1 MISVKK
7 YIFGALSVVAM
18 ASCTNDDLGLDSK
31 GQGVA
36 EFKVDIST
44 PEPRTRAVTQV
55 YDFPVIIY
63 DTNDKVVQSYNSVSE
78 IPQRVVME
86 VGDYKVESHTPGV
99 IAKTMDKPF
108 YKGIENIQIA
118 QNVTTQVNVVCKM
131 QNSKISIN
139 LDDMFLSVFDT
150 WSITITDGESTAYE
164 FTNESTNHSVYLYFG
179 EAGIPQLTVNF
190 IGVTND
196 GQTIK
201 SEYILT
207 KRQANEGY
215 DDDNT
220 NFGGGDA
227 ITINISTTDATDGTL
242 GGIVI
247 NANLSFTETNENINI
262 DITDKPITDDP
273 GTGDPGTG
281 DPGTGGDD
289 ANIILSLPASMTI
302 VGDTDPSL
310 GDTRIATESGIKSL
324 MVRINSTS
332 KDMMSSLKDMGTQYG
347 IDFVSGTEVVDN
359 QNLADF
365 FTNVL
370 GQNLPVPS
378 EGATEYTFPIG
389 NFFFLLAALPG
400 EHTFHLSVTDMNG
413 GVKSGETTLTVEE
426 Q

>member
-139 LDDMFLSVFDT
+139 PDDMFLSVFDT
-150 WSITITDGESTAYE
+150 WSITITDGESIAYE

-201 SEYILT
+201 SE
-207 KRQANEGY
+207 
-215 DDDNT
+215 
-220 NFGGGDA
+220 
-227 ITINISTTDATDGTL
+227 
-242 GGIVI
+242 
-247 NANLSFTETNENINI
+247 
-262 DITDKPITDDP
+262 
-273 GTGDPGTG
+273 
-281 DPGTGGDD
+281 
-289 ANIILSLPASMTI
+289 
-302 VGDTDPSL
+302 
-310 GDTRIATESGIKSL
+310 
-324 MVRINSTS
+324 
-332 KDMMSSLKDMGTQYG
+332 
-347 IDFVSGTEVVDN
+347 
-359 QNLADF
+359 
-365 FTNVL
+365 
-370 GQNLPVPS
+370 
-378 EGATEYTFPIG
+378 
-389 NFFFLLAALPG
+389 
-400 EHTFHLSVTDMNG
+400 
-413 GVKSGETTLTVEE
+413 
-426 Q
+426 

>member
-139 LDDMFLSVFDT
+139 PDDMFLSVFDT
-150 WSITITDGESTAYE
+150 WSITITDGESIAYE
-164 FTNESTNHSVYLYFG
+164 FTNESTNLSVYLYFG
-179 EAGIPQLTVNF
+179 EVGIPQLIVNF
-190 IGVTND
+190 TGVTND

-201 SEYILT
+201 S
-207 KRQANEGY
+207 
-215 DDDNT
+215 
-220 NFGGGDA
+220 
-227 ITINISTTDATDGTL
+227 
-242 GGIVI
+242 
-247 NANLSFTETNENINI
+247 
-262 DITDKPITDDP
+262 
-273 GTGDPGTG
+273 
-281 DPGTGGDD
+281 
-289 ANIILSLPASMTI
+289 
-302 VGDTDPSL
+302 
-310 GDTRIATESGIKSL
+310 
-324 MVRINSTS
+324 
-332 KDMMSSLKDMGTQYG
+332 
-347 IDFVSGTEVVDN
+347 
-359 QNLADF
+359 
-365 FTNVL
+365 
-370 GQNLPVPS
+370 
-378 EGATEYTFPIG
+378 
-389 NFFFLLAALPG
+389 
-400 EHTFHLSVTDMNG
+400 
-413 GVKSGETTLTVEE
+413 
-426 Q
+426 